1 MATNHPPQSRVEKIL
16 HATMGEQIA
25 LEPPQSRVEEDLL
38 ALKEVI
44 EQGGGGGGGTN
55 DYNKLINKPTLNG
68 TTLEGDMTSTD
79 VGVAS
84 NGSRNTYDGSDEE
97 VTIGGG
103 GSGNTYDPDSESVV
117 IGGL

>member
-1 MATNHPPQSRVEKIL
+1 MSANQPPQSRVEKII
-16 HATMGEQIA
+16 HSMTGDQVV

-44 EQGGGGGGGTN
+44 EQGGGGGGTT
-55 DYNKLINKPTLNG
+55 DYNKLTNKPTLNG

-103 GSGNTYDPDSESVV
+103 DGSTNTYDPDSESVV

>member
-1 MATNHPPQSRVEKIL
+1 MSANQPPQSRVEKIL
-16 HATMGEQIA
+16 HATMGEQIE

-44 EQGGGGGGGTN
+44 EQGGGGGTT

-103 GSGNTYDPDSESVV
+103 DGSTNTYDPDSENVV